1 MIQHMVE
8 STTRAALIRRSL
20 ILQSS
25 QSSFSLLVDND
36 RLVTSRAARAL
47 VVRLG
52 ELIVEAEVI
61 RGLEDVGV
69 VARAEDLALVA
80 LPLGLV
86 DGVDPVLDLHDDAAV
101 LLDGAW
107 AGGDVEETLGLLEG
121 EGAYESKSVGVCLG
135 RTSDGKSLP
144 FWPPQE

>member
-1 MIQHMVE
+1 MDA
-8 STTRAALIRRSL
+8 SATRAALTH

-25 QSSFSLLVDND
+25 QSSFSLLLIARSSAD

-52 ELIVEAEVI
+52 ELIVEAEVVS
-61 RGLEDVGV
+61 GLENVCV

-121 EGAYESKSVGVCLG
+121 EGACENRGLAWSTGTEVEEKS
-135 RTSDGKSLP
+135 
-144 FWPPQE
+144 